1 MKATVNGFID
11 QITRSVLEFEHWE
24 MYLRLS
30 LSAIFGFFIGLE
42 RTSRSKPA
50 GIKTYTF
57 VTVASTLLTLV
68 SIHTVDRYSLPGR
81 TMMDPMRLTAQI
93 VSGLGFLGAGLII
106 QRGRSVKGLTSAAM
120 VFFSGGIG
128 IAIGAGYYGMTAF
141 TMFLMYA
148 VLRIGHRLEHS
159 PRWFNQ
165 TDDPDEEIEI
175 DKRKEKKP

>member
-1 MKATVNGFID
+1 MKDFIEP
-11 QITRSVLEFEHWE
+11 ILRAVLVFEHWE
-24 MYLRLS
+24 MYLRLT
-30 LSAIFGFFIGLE
+30 LSAVFGFFIGLE

-68 SIHTVDRYSLPGR
+68 SIHTVERYSVVGH
-81 TMMDPMRLTAQI
+81 TMMDPMRLAAQV

-141 TMFLMYA
+141 AMFLMYA

-159 PRWFNQ
+159 PRWSHH
-165 TDDPDEEIEI
+165 TDDPEEDRESVHDE
-175 DKRKEKKP
+175 P

>member
-1 MKATVNGFID
+1 
-11 QITRSVLEFEHWE
+11 
-24 MYLRLS
+24 MYVRLL
-30 LSAIFGFFIGLE
+30 LSAFFGFAIGLE

-68 SIHTVDRYSLPGR
+68 SIHTVERYSVAGH

-120 VFFSGGIG
+120 VFFAGGIG
-128 IAIGAGYYGMTAF
+128 ISIGAGYYGMTAF
-141 TMFLMYA
+141 AMLLMYL
-148 VLRIGHRLEHS
+148 VIIIGHRLEHS
-159 PRWFNQ
+159 PLLSTHQ
-165 TDDPDEEIEI
+165 EEDEEE
-175 DKRKEKKP
+175 EEEHAES